1 MYSMLNEFNSVFST
15 MMRPHVYVVSD
26 STLKGLQKDQ
36 QERTLKTID
45 ERIEDL
51 QAYRKS
57 VEESFIALEDKTE
70 DKTKE

>member
-1 MYSMLNEFNSVFST
+1 
-15 MMRPHVYVVSD
+15 VVSD

-70 DKTKE
+70 E